1 VDENKDGAT
10 AKGSRFAILGDNN
23 GDDTLENNEET
34 APMNTGNFINREIML
49 LKENPPRKEAAGG
62 ERVTPGNKRGHE
74 CMQNEDFNLVNVGKS
89 TRVNKLATRGS
100 ASFKGKSG
108 QSAKKGSDNL
118 ADWMVTASI
127 KAVNENNTEI
137 MTNLGDK
144 NSSYFP
150 SATLGEVAGVQHRQG
165 GVDNDL
171 VSGDNSRMAQSKPF
185 VPTMTK
191 PPDPLTT
198 HPLLAQDG
206 SDTAIE
212 KEDFVDATNQG
223 YDSVDTTDMDFVG
236 ETPNLAQS

>member
-1 VDENKDGAT
+1 
-10 AKGSRFAILGDNN
+10 
-23 GDDTLENNEET
+23 
-34 APMNTGNFINREIML
+34 
-49 LKENPPRKEAAGG
+49 
-62 ERVTPGNKRGHE
+62 
-74 CMQNEDFNLVNVGKS
+74 
-89 TRVNKLATRGS
+89 
-100 ASFKGKSG
+100 
-108 QSAKKGSDNL
+108 
-118 ADWMVTASI
+118 
-127 KAVNENNTEI
+127 

-198 HPLLAQDG
+198 PPLLAQDG

-212 KEDFVDATNQG
+212 KEDFVDAIDQG
-223 YDSVDTTDMDFVG
+223 YDSVDTTNMDFVG